1 MKRVEIPIAAVVAA
15 GLLLTGCGAP
25 AAPPAD
31 TPVAGADGVA
41 DLVRLAEERA
51 VLSDQVAASKFGT
64 GKAVTDPAREA
75 AVIDGA
81 RADATRGGVDP
92 EWAAQVFQDQI
103 AASTQVQ
110 NDLLRQ
116 WSEQP
121 ALRPSEKPDLT
132 AIRPELDR
140 IGTAIIAA
148 LKTAEPSRATPGCA
162 KTLDQAL
169 ATESADLD
177 QTHRAALDKA
187 LDSICAR

>member
-1 MKRVEIPIAAVVAA
+1 MKRVEITPAAVFVAA
-15 GLLLTGCGAP
+15 LLLAGCGAP
-25 AAPPAD
+25 AEPAAAQ
-31 TPVAGADGVA
+31 PVAGADGIT

-75 AVIDGA
+75 VVIDGA
-81 RADATRGGVDP
+81 RADAARAGVDP

-116 WSEQP
+116 WAEQP

-132 AIRPELDR
+132 TIRPELDR
-140 IGTAIIAA
+140 IGTEIITA
-148 LKTAEPSRATPGCA
+148 LEAAEPLREAPDCA
-162 KTLDQAL
+162 PTLDRAV

-177 QTHRAALDKA
+177 QIHRAALDEA
-187 LDSICAR
+187 LHSICAR